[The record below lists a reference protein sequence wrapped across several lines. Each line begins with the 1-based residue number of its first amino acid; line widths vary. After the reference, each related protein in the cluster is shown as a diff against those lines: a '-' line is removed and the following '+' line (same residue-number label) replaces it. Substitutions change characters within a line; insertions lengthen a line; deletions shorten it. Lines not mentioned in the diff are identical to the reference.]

1 MNEVKLKFILG
12 VYRDLFIRK
21 IICYFF
27 LIYDWLNIVELLL
40 NFNQR
45 IYKQKL
51 QCIQYQLEKYW
62 IISVIW
68 Q

>member
-40 NFNQR
+40 NFN
-45 IYKQKL
+45 
-51 QCIQYQLEKYW
+51 
-62 IISVIW
+62 
-68 Q
+68 